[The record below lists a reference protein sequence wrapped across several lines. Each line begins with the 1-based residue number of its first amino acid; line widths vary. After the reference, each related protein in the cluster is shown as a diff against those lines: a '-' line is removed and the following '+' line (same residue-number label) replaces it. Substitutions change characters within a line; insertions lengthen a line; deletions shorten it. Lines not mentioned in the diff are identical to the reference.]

1 MNLKYFSCVSQ
12 TLNFLVILFN
22 FKLPAKPKKATKP
35 KSPKKAAKKAGAKKG
50 KPVFLHIK
58 KLIDFKGMHYSIL
71 SSFVRV
77 FHLQAIPISKPIFIK
92 KKLKVLDIRY
102 LVLKSSW

>member
-35 KSPKKAAKKAGAKKG
+35 KSPKKAAKKAGGKKG

-58 KLIDFKGMHYSIL
+58 KLIDFKGMHYVFSLAL
-71 SSFVRV
+71 SEY
-77 FHLQAIPISKPIFIK
+77 FICRRFPYQNQSSLK
-92 KKLKVLDIRY
+92 KEI
-102 LVLKSSW
+102 KST

>member
-50 KPVFLHIK
+50 KHK
-58 KLIDFKGMHYSIL
+58 KINRL
-71 SSFVRV
+71 
-77 FHLQAIPISKPIFIK
+77 
-92 KKLKVLDIRY
+92 
-102 LVLKSSW
+102 